1 MAEENISQK
10 FRLKNILNK
19 KLFNWRKTD
28 WTSKKHEKFC
38 MATVAFAV
46 TGCVSFSAFASLDG
60 VQMGI
65 AGSVAGLKI
74 CAIARGIKKYKSII
88 KKKKKKHDKTV
99 LLAKTK
105 LNSMEVLVSKALIGS
120 YISHD
125 EFLSLYNVS
134 REYDNMKEAIKV

>member
-1 MAEENISQK
+1 
-10 FRLKNILNK
+10 
-19 KLFNWRKTD
+19 
-28 WTSKKHEKFC
+28 

-88 KKKKKKHDKTV
+88 KKKKKKHDKVV
-99 LLAKTK
+99 LIATTK
-105 LNSMEVLVSKALIGS
+105 LTSIENVISTALIQS

-125 EFLSLYNVS
+125 EYVLVNNVL
-134 REYDNMKEAIKV
+134 KELMI